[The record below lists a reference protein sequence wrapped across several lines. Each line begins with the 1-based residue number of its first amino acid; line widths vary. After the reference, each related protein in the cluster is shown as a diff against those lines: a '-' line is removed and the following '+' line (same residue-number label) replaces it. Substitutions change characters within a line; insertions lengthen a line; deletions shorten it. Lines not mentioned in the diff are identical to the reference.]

1 MVLLKN
7 KIFSIVL
14 ATSLLWTA
22 NTVLA
27 ESVAIKYDQIFIA
40 DKGLVV
46 KNFLTGELN
55 QCTTPPL
62 LDPAG
67 NDVTNSLATATD
79 IAIKRN
85 YAIVTVHPVDS
96 QGNTATDTVTVDVS
110 KCLDKKTIL
119 VKECISTVDLDK
131 GILTIPCVKINGS
144 IVTVNMDRRGNSSN
158 WEVSF
163 FQNNSNMANYSH
175 DDDDDEEED
184 DDDDKKNKDK
194 RKNH

>member
-1 MVLLKN
+1 MALLQN

-14 ATSLLWTA
+14 GTSLLWTA

-27 ESVAIKYDQIFIA
+27 ESVAIKYDQVFIA

-46 KNFLTGELN
+46 KDLLTGQLN

-62 LDPAG
+62 LDSAG

-79 IAIKRN
+79 VVIKRN
-85 YAIVTVHPVDS
+85 YAVVTVHPVDS

-110 KCLDKKTIL
+110 KCLEKKTIP
-119 VKECISTVDLDK
+119 VKECISTADLDK
-131 GILTIPCVKINGS
+131 GVLTIPCVKINGS

-163 FQNNSNMANYSH
+163 FQNNSNMANYSN
-175 DDDDDEEED
+175 DD
-184 DDDDKKNKDK
+184 DDDDKDDESNKDK
-194 RKNH
+194 SKNH